1 MPLFISQFTIISL
14 IINLSIINATLS
26 MHFDVFRK
34 EKRRK
39 KKIQIVY
46 FSSKKRYNFV
56 AQIARLNFEKKTH
69 FIYFHIEE
77 VLFVFEIC
85 KWFKLRDRIAIK
97 RVKIKE
103 ANRKCERHKRK
114 EKKWRRKDEK
124 KKEKC
129 LADHRPSN

>member
-1 MPLFISQFTIISL
+1 MQHYRCISMF
-14 IINLSIINATLS
+14 
-26 MHFDVFRK
+26 FEKKK
-34 EKRRK
+34 EK

-85 KWFKLRDRIAIK
+85 K
-97 RVKIKE
+97 
-103 ANRKCERHKRK
+103 
-114 EKKWRRKDEK
+114 
-124 KKEKC
+124 
-129 LADHRPSN
+129 